1 MSHFIPRMI
10 ASPHQLS
17 INTNKNKLTC
27 WGTSC
32 CLHPPPSHWQR
43 CPWSSHWMCLRGSWR
58 RCRGRCRGVES
69 GQTSSTLVLPSQS
82 SPFSPIH
89 NLSNVLAFSHL
100 TILKHGF
107 THVFSSTSVHIWS
120 RSSSSSHRLASNKLF
135 GHVWVS
141 LCLPSGTSRV
151 CLLPLLSLLRCQ
163 TRDCSSPH
171 RAQAA
176 AHWKEDGARGAT
188 VGEQLSCDANFS
200 PLNGKLCVSTKS
212 SGGTLALWLW

>member
-10 ASPHQLS
+10 ALPHQLS
-17 INTNKNKLTC
+17 INTNKSKLTC

-43 CPWSSHWMCLRGSWR
+43 CPWSSHWRCLRGSWR

-69 GQTSSTLVLPSQS
+69 GRTSSTLVLPSQS
-82 SPFSPIH
+82 LALFTDPWPFQCA
-89 NLSNVLAFSHL
+89 LFFSLNYFETRVHPCL
-100 TILKHGF
+100 
-107 THVFSSTSVHIWS
+107 SSTSVHIWS

-151 CLLPLLSLLRCQ
+151 SLLLSLLRCQ

-188 VGEQLSCDANFS
+188 VGEQLSCDANLW

>member
-1 MSHFIPRMI
+1 MNDRLTTPIF
-10 ASPHQLS
+10 HQHKQIK
-17 INTNKNKLTC
+17 INL
-27 WGTSC
+27 
-32 CLHPPPSHWQR
+32 LRYQLLPP
-43 CPWSSHWMCLRGSWR
+43 
-58 RCRGRCRGVES
+58 
-69 GQTSSTLVLPSQS
+69 S
-82 SPFSPIH
+82 SPFS
-89 NLSNVLAFSHL
+89 LATLPLKFSL
-100 TILKHGF
+100 EGFAGILKEVPRTLPRGRIWANLINFGSPITIPGSFQRSITFQICSFFSLNYFETRVHPCL
-107 THVFSSTSVHIWS
+107 SSTSVHIWS

-176 AHWKEDGARGAT
+176 AHWKEDGARRAT
-188 VGEQLSCDANFS
+188 VGEQLSCDANLW